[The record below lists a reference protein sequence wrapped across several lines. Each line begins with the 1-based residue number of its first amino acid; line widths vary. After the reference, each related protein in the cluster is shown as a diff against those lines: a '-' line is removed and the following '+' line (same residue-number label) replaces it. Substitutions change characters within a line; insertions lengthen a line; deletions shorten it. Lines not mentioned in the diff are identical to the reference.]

1 MKQFRMDNTSGFSQS
16 ELDTLN
22 AAFEAEAAGITDPDH
37 LKFIADSISNRADDI
52 LKAEH
57 YDDMKAIDDDIEA
70 AEKQFH
76 VTGEGA

>member
-1 MKQFRMDNTSGFSQS
+1 MKQFRMDNTEGFSQS

-22 AAFEAEAAGITDPDH
+22 AEFDREADGITDLDH
-37 LKFIADSISNRADDI
+37 LKHIADSISNHAEDI